1 MIWLCELCYVQD
13 YSKLFKIDQ
22 EVKDEWKNR

>member
-13 YSKLFKIDQ
+13 CSKLFRIDQ
-22 EVKDEWKNR
+22 EVKDE

>member
-13 YSKLFKIDQ
+13 CSKLFKIDQ
-22 EVKDEWKNR
+22 EVKDE

>member
-22 EVKDEWKNR
+22 EVKDE